1 MVKRNG
7 LRRRQGLALL
17 AATATLGLF
26 ATASPAQAE
35 SGSPGHPGG
44 TARTAIDV
52 KKAIP
57 TTQFLDSLGVN
68 THLDF
73 GATIVPAYANL
84 PKVEQAIDYLGVNN
98 LRDSAQGPDCAPNW
112 EAVAKATGTK
122 FDDFIGEDSPYGMY
136 FDLGCVPGLA
146 NQHLLNYVEGGNE
159 EDDAYAA
166 GLGNT
171 LAITAKMQQQV
182 YATAQSLGLPTIN
195 MSFGA
200 GWTAAN
206 DWHGDYDKVGDLSA
220 YTDYANAHDY
230 PVPGATADSTIQQ
243 LNADAHLAAASRP
256 VMITEFG
263 YDTNVTDP
271 TTAAKGTLDAALDAT
286 KDSDTKIYY
295 YALFDDTSGDFGL
308 MNTDATPKPAG
319 LALHNLTTLLSGG
332 HAQGRLRSGGL
343 RYSVIGEQGADNEL
357 LLQNADGSYW
367 LALWNES
374 DASHNVTL
382 QLACTAQRISTFDPL
397 TGTRPVATVSGTTS
411 THVTIPDHPVLVHI
425 EHPGPAG
432 SC

>member
-1 MVKRNG
+1 MVKRSAP
-7 LRRRQGLALL
+7 RRRPGFAFL
-17 AATATLGLF
+17 AAVAALGLV
-26 ATASPAQAE
+26 ATTTPDQAHAETGAAAASPSQAL
-35 SGSPGHPGG
+35 
-44 TARTAIDV
+44 
-52 KKAIP
+52 P
-57 TTQFLDSLGVN
+57 TVDFLNTLGVN

-73 GATIVPAYANL
+73 GGTIVPAYGNL
-84 PKVEQAIDYLGVNN
+84 PKVEQAIDYLGVKN

-112 EAVAKATGTK
+112 AAVAQATGTK
-122 FDDFIGEDSPYGMY
+122 FDDFIGEDSPYNMY

-146 NQHLLNYVEGGNE
+146 NEHLLNYVEGGNE

-171 LAITAKMQQQV
+171 LAITAQFQQQV

-200 GWTAAN
+200 GWTADN

-230 PVPGATADSTIQQ
+230 PVPGATADTTIQQ
-243 LNADAHLAAASRP
+243 LNDDAHLAAASRP

-286 KDSDTKIYY
+286 KDGDSKIYY

-319 LALHNLTTLLSGG
+319 LALHNLTTLLGSGQA
-332 HAQGRLRSGGL
+332 HGRIVSDSL
-343 RYSVIGEQGADNEL
+343 RYTLDGTQNGDNDL
-357 LLQNADGSYW
+357 LLQSPDGSYW
-367 LALWNES
+367 LALWNEA

-382 QLACTAQRISTFDPL
+382 QLGCTAQRITTFDPL
-397 TGTRPVATVSGTTS
+397 TGTGDVASVSGTAS
-411 THVTIPDHPVLVHI
+411 TDVTIPDHPVLVHI
-425 EHPGPAG
+425 EQPGAPG
-432 SC
+432 RC

>member
-1 MVKRNG
+1 MAKRNY
-7 LRRRQGLALL
+7 LRSRQGLALL

-26 ATASPAQAE
+26 ATASPAQAQP
-35 SGSPGHPGG
+35 GSTSRPGG
-44 TARTAIDV
+44 TAGTAIDV
-52 KKAIP
+52 EQALP
-57 TTQFLDSLGVN
+57 TARFLDSLGVN

-73 GATIVPAYANL
+73 GATIVPAYGNL
-84 PKVEQAIDYLGVNN
+84 PKVEQAIDYLRVDN

-112 EAVAKATGTK
+112 AAVARATGTK
-122 FDDFIGEDSPYGMY
+122 FDDFIGEDSPYNMY

-146 NQHLLNYVEGGNE
+146 GDHLLNYVEGGNE
-159 EDDAYAA
+159 EDDAYPAS
-166 GLGNT
+166 LGNT
-171 LAITAKMQQQV
+171 LAITAQLQQQV

-200 GWTAAN
+200 GWTPDN

-230 PVPGATADSTIQQ
+230 PVSGATADSTIQQ

-286 KDSDTKIYY
+286 KDGDTKIYY

-332 HAQGRLRSGGL
+332 HAHGPGGL
-343 RYSVIGEQGADNEL
+343 RYVVNGEQSADNEL

-374 DASHNVTL
+374 DASHDVTL
-382 QLACTAQRISTFDPL
+382 QLGCTAQRITTFDPL
-397 TGTRPVATVSGTTS
+397 TGTRPVATVSGTAS
-411 THVTIPDHPVLVHI
+411 TNVTIPDHPVLVHI
-425 EHPGPAG
+425 EHPGPVG
-432 SC
+432 RC